1 METTELAPG
10 YIVSRLTKGHWQLA
24 ARHGPATD
32 RAEALDAMRR
42 FVEAGIT
49 NFDCADHYLGTE
61 EMIGAF
67 RASHPPLAAS
77 LRVQT
82 KLVPDRDMLAGLRR
96 RDLEAIIDRSMAR
109 LGAERLDMVQFHWWD
124 YESGDYAQAMGW
136 LADMRREGK
145 IELLGTTNFDCP
157 SLRRILDSGVPVA
170 SNQLQY
176 SLLDRRPE
184 HGMVDLARERG
195 VALQCYGTVAGGF
208 LSRRWLGVPPPE
220 EPFANR
226 SLVKYRLIIEE
237 FGGWAL
243 FQDADT
249 AALHHRFVRDACG
262 LPIVLYQAPV
272 RAGAMPYPPARLAAL
287 ASDPRVVAVKE
298 GSWEVAAYEAS
309 RRAVRAVRPDVAML
323 GSGDEH
329 LLASWMVGA
338 DGSQVSLAAI
348 VPELVTAL
356 WDAAQAGEWAFARR
370 LHDRVY
376 PLALA
381 IYGTAP
387 GGRATTRLKAC
398 LHILGRLQDPTVRPP
413 LLPLPAEEIAR
424 LTEALGA
431 AC

>member
-1 METTELAPG
+1 MPAYFTRIDRRGNAWRMETTELAPG

-24 ARHGPATD
+24 ARHGPDTD
-32 RAEALDAMRR
+32 RAEALEAMRR

-67 RASHPPLAAS
+67 RASHPRLAAS

-96 RDLEAIIDRSMAR
+96 RDLEAIIDRSLAR

-124 YESGDYAQAMGW
+124 YASGDYAQAMGW
-136 LADMRREGK
+136 LAEMRREGK

-208 LSRRWLGVPPPE
+208 LSRHWLGVPPPE
-220 EPFANR
+220 VPFANR
-226 SLVKYRLIIEE
+226 SLVKYRLIIDE

-243 FQDADT
+243 FQELLSALDAIARKHRVSIAAVATRAILDRPHVAT
-249 AALHHRFVRDACG
+249 A
-262 LPIVLYQAPV
+262 IV
-272 RAGAMPYPPARLAAL
+272 GARTSAHL
-287 ASDPRVVAVKE
+287 D
-298 GSWEVAAYEAS
+298 
-309 RRAVRAVRPDVAML
+309 D
-323 GSGDEH
+323 
-329 LLASWMVGA
+329 LLAIDTLRLDAA
-338 DGSQVSLAAI
+338 DLAAI
-348 VPELVTAL
+348 AGVTERAHGPNG
-356 WDAAQAGEWAFARR
+356 DC
-370 LHDRVY
+370 Y
-376 PLALA
+376 A
-381 IYGTAP
+381 IEREP
-387 GGRATTRLKAC
+387 GGAHSEIMWKN
-398 LHILGRLQDPTVRPP
+398 QNVRGVG
-413 LLPLPAEEIAR
+413 AR
-424 LTEALGA
+424 
-431 AC
+431 